1 MEADEYASG
10 VTSYGTFSPGHSG
23 HIGSHRRFAEPKR
36 DDLVLLQAVR
46 RGRLTPLATP
56 SLFLE
61 YEEVMKRPEQRE
73 LSNLSLADVDWVL
86 KRPGGHVPVA
96 ASAVAPAT
104 A

>member
-1 MEADEYASG
+1 MGRSLPVILD
-10 VTSYGTFSPGHSG
+10 TSVLTAALRSRRGTTF
-23 HIGSHRRFAEPKR
+23 
-36 DDLVLLQAVR
+36 VLLQAVR

-86 KRPGGHVPVA
+86 KRPGGHG